1 MSTEPQDEPQPTA
14 SAPKAPKVIKR
25 YSNRKLYDTERSKY
39 VTLNEIAR
47 MIKVGE
53 EVTII
58 DNETKEDLTSVTL
71 TQIIYEEEKRESR
84 MPLAMLRNLIQ
95 TGGSTLSEFLDRSVK
110 APVAEMR
117 DSVEKSV
124 EKSVE
129 ELNKLRDAATRSV
142 NELTDSARRM
152 FSREERK
159 AEEFKKAVQVLFD
172 HLEERVDTRITDIQA
187 TLAHL
192 DGHGPAAPGE
202 DPATGPAEPAVRN
215 ETTQT
220 FKVGDHVEMLRE
232 RLKVLEEKV
241 AALKKLDPK

>member
-1 MSTEPQDEPQPTA
+1 MKSSNDRYGNLAVNYLLQRLEAYTGVAILTTNKEAALDEALQRRLSLHLHLKLPEAEERQRLWMSFMPT
-14 SAPKAPKVIKR
+14 
-25 YSNRKLYDTERSKY
+25 
-39 VTLNEIAR
+39 
-47 MIKVGE
+47 
-53 EVTII
+53 
-58 DNETKEDLTSVTL
+58 
-71 TQIIYEEEKRESR
+71 
-84 MPLAMLRNLIQ
+84 
-95 TGGSTLSEFLDRSVK
+95 K

-129 ELNKLRDAATRSV
+129 ALNKLRDAATRSV